1 MISLTRV
8 CPSTTSRAR
17 PWACRVNGP
26 REPSWS
32 STRALKQLWR
42 PSTSLNSRLQVR
54 VGILSFALNS
64 VGYTMKINIINLV
77 VDNTRITKSINVRYM
92 TTVLTVW
99 DFPKYRME
107 KKITY
112 LRNYCNNNFIFKY
125 FLLLCSLHFLNL
137 QHTFLQIPRENV
149 GNYWEVNFSYPLV
162 KKPIKLLLISSF
174 KP

>member
-1 MISLTRV
+1 MSLTRV

-42 PSTSLNSRLQVR
+42 PSTSSNSRLQVR
-54 VGILSFALNS
+54 AGILMFVLNS

-77 VDNTRITKSINVRYM
+77 VDNITESINVRCM
-92 TTVLTVW
+92 TTVLQLTVW

-107 KKITY
+107 KIITHF
-112 LRNYCNNNFIFKY
+112 RFFCNEDLIFEN
-125 FLLLCSLHFLNL
+125 FLLFCSPNFLFTTYFFINTPGKQETWL
-137 QHTFLQIPRENV
+137 GSKFWLS
-149 GNYWEVNFSYPLV
+149 FSQEAN
-162 KKPIKLLLISSF
+162 
-174 KP
+174 